1 MSGADIASARLIA
14 HADLKAIA
22 DRGALKEDRLPD
34 GVALP
39 IILLRTISSV
49 DRQPLKQGGLRRS
62 TDRIAVLVRARSV
75 KERKALIKLIRS
87 VAPGEDQAIADCFA
101 VSTRLAGL
109 GPSLLGPGD
118 SYEQTQDLRVT
129 YDAPA

>member
-1 MSGADIASARLIA
+1 MTGTDIVAARLIT

-34 GVALP
+34 GVSLP
-39 IILLRTISSV
+39 VILLRTISSV
-49 DRQPLKQGGLRRS
+49 DRQPLKLGELRRS
-62 TDRIAVLVRARSV
+62 TDRVAVLVRAGSV
-75 KERKALIKLIRS
+75 KERKALIGLIRS
-87 VAPGEDQAIADCFA
+87 VAPGEDEALADCFA

-118 SYEQTQDLRVT
+118 TYEQTQDLRVT